1 MSSRNRATE
10 SYYEK
15 RKRIKEEQ
23 KKRNEKLLEEKKRKE
38 LAKKQLE
45 MAKSLSSKRP
55 TKSKSSKLGSSSY
68 SAGSKNP
75 TSVFQDK
82 KTTTKTTKK
91 KDTNKSNKAVSVIKN
106 MFKNKGTAKAEESAP
121 FRDKTTKKKTTA
133 ASSVKVGKGNTLS
146 GIAKDKGITLKA
158 LLEANP
164 NISDPNKIRV
174 GQSIKIPESG
184 KGSVYKGMTKE
195 EMKKIAMNRGG
206 TTMMKKKTKYMAKGG
221 MKKTK
226 YMAKG
231 GATKKTKMYAR
242 GGAAKKK

>member
-23 KKRNEKLLEEKKRKE
+23 KKRNEKLLAEKKKRE
-38 LAKKQLE
+38 LAKKTLE
-45 MAKSLSSKRP
+45 SLKSSSDKKT
-55 TKSKSSKLGSSSY
+55 TKSKRYKLGSSSF

-82 KTTTKTTKK
+82 KITTTTKK
-91 KDTNKSNKAVSVIKN
+91 KDTAKSDKAVSAIQD
-106 MFKNKGTAKAEESAP
+106 MFKNRGKAKAQELTSP
-121 FRDKTTKKKTTA
+121 RDEKSKKTTTT

-158 LLEANP
+158 LLAANP
-164 NISDPNKIRV
+164 SISDPNKIRV
-174 GQSIKIPESG
+174 GQNIKIPESG

-195 EMKKIAMNRGG
+195 EMAKIAMMKGG
-206 TTMMKKKTKYMAKGG
+206 YSTKKKMMGGGYAMKKK
-221 MKKTK
+221 KK
-226 YMAKG
+226 
-231 GATKKTKMYAR
+231 
-242 GGAAKKK
+242 

>member
-1 MSSRNRATE
+1 MADE

-15 RKRIKEEQ
+15 RKRIREEQ
-23 KKRNEKLLEEKKRKE
+23 KKRNEKLVAEKKRKE

-82 KTTTKTTKK
+82 KKTTTKT
-91 KDTNKSNKAVSVIKN
+91 NKAISAVKN
-106 MFKNKGTAKAEESAP
+106 MFENKGKAKAEEIKSAP
-121 FRDKTTKKKTTA
+121 LRDRKSTGKTTA
-133 ASSVKVGKGNTLS
+133 ASTVKVSSGNTLS
-146 GIAKDKGITLKA
+146 GIARSKGITLKA
-158 LLEANP
+158 LLAANP

-174 GQSIKIPESG
+174 GQSIKIPETG

-195 EMKKIAMNRGG
+195 EMAKIAMNRGG
-206 TTMMKKKTKYMAKGG
+206 TTAMMKKKTKYMAKGG

>member
-15 RKRIKEEQ
+15 RKRIAEEQ
-23 KKRNEKLLEEKKRKE
+23 KKRNEKLLAEKKKRE
-38 LAKKQLE
+38 LAKKTLE
-45 MAKSLSSKRP
+45 SLKSSSDKKT
-55 TKSKSSKLGSSSY
+55 TKSKKYKLGSSSF

-82 KTTTKTTKK
+82 KNTTTTKK
-91 KDTNKSNKAVSVIKN
+91 KDTAKSDKAISAIKN
-106 MFKNKGTAKAEESAP
+106 MFKNTGKAKAQESALS
-121 FRDKTTKKKTTA
+121 RDEKTKKKTAA
-133 ASSVKVGKGNTLS
+133 ASSVKIGKGNTLS

-158 LLEANP
+158 LLAANP
-164 NISDPNKIRV
+164 NITDPNKIRV
-174 GQSIKIPESG
+174 GQNITIPESG

-195 EMKKIAMNRGG
+195 EMAKIAMSRGG

-231 GATKKTKMYAR
+231 GATKKTKMYSS

>member
-1 MSSRNRATE
+1 MAEE

-15 RKRIKEEQ
+15 RKRIREEQ
-23 KKRNEKLLEEKKRKE
+23 KKRNEKLVAEKKRKE

-82 KTTTKTTKK
+82 KTTTKK
-91 KDTNKSNKAVSVIKN
+91 KDTNKAVSVVKN
-106 MFKNKGTAKAEESAP
+106 MFKNKGKANAEESALP
-121 FRDKTTKKKTTA
+121 RNEKSKKKTTA
-133 ASSVKVGKGNTLS
+133 ASTVKVSSGNTLS
-146 GIAKDKGITLKA
+146 GIARSKGITLKA
-158 LLEANP
+158 LLAANP

-174 GQSIKIPESG
+174 GQNIKIPESG

-195 EMKKIAMNRGG
+195 EMAKLAMNRGG
-206 TTMMKKKTKYMAKGG
+206 TTAMMKKKTKYMAKGG

-231 GATKKTKMYAR
+231 GAAKKTKMYSR
-242 GGAAKKK
+242 GGAAKRK

>member
-1 MSSRNRATE
+1 MAE

-15 RKRIKEEQ
+15 RKRIREEQ
-23 KKRNEKLLEEKKRKE
+23 KKKNAKLLAEKKKRE
-38 LAKKQLE
+38 SAKKTLEQL
-45 MAKSLSSKRP
+45 KSLSNKRP

-82 KTTTKTTKK
+82 KTTTATKK
-91 KDTNKSNKAVSVIKN
+91 KDTDKTKKAVTAISN
-106 MFKNKGTAKAEESAP
+106 MFKNVGKAKAQESAP
-121 FRDKTTKKKTTA
+121 PRDKTTKKKTTV

-174 GQSIKIPESG
+174 GQNIKIPESG

-195 EMKKIAMNRGG
+195 EMAKMAMNRGG

-231 GATKKTKMYAR
+231 GMKKTKYMAK
-242 GGAAKKK
+242 GGVAKKK

>member
-1 MSSRNRATE
+1 MADE

-15 RKRIKEEQ
+15 RKRIREEQ
-23 KKRNEKLLEEKKRKE
+23 KKRNEKLLAEKKRKE
-38 LAKKQLE
+38 LAKKTLE
-45 MAKSLSSKRP
+45 SLKSSMNKKP
-55 TKSKSSKLGSSSY
+55 TKSKRYKLGSSSY

-82 KTTTKTTKK
+82 KKSTDTDK
-91 KDTNKSNKAVSVIKN
+91 TNKAISAVKN
-106 MFKNKGTAKAEESAP
+106 MFKNKGEAKAEEIKSAP
-121 FRDKTTKKKTTA
+121 LRDRKSTDKTTA
-133 ASSVKVGKGNTLS
+133 ASTVKVSSGNTLS
-146 GIAKDKGITLKA
+146 GIAKSKGITLKA
-158 LLEANP
+158 LLAANP
-164 NISDPNKIRV
+164 TISDPNKIRV
-174 GQSIKIPESG
+174 GQNIKIPETG

-195 EMKKIAMNRGG
+195 EMAKITMNRGG

>member
-23 KKRNEKLLEEKKRKE
+23 KKRNEKLLAEKKKKE

-45 MAKSLSSKRP
+45 MAKSLSSKK
-55 TKSKSSKLGSSSY
+55 TDKSKKYKLGSSSF
-68 SAGSKNP
+68 SAGTKNP

-82 KTTTKTTKK
+82 KTTTTTKK
-91 KDTNKSNKAVSVIKN
+91 KDTDKVKKATTAISN
-106 MFKNKGTAKAEESAP
+106 MFRDVGKAKAQESGP
-121 FRDKTTKKKTTA
+121 TKDKTTKKKTTV

-164 NISDPNKIRV
+164 SISDPNKIRV
-174 GQSIKIPESG
+174 GQNIKIPETG
-184 KGSVYKGMTKE
+184 KGNVYKGMTKE
-195 EMKKIAMNRGG
+195 EMAKLAMKKGG
-206 TTMMKKKTKYMAKGG
+206 YSTKKKMMGGGYAMKKK
-221 MKKTK
+221 KK
-226 YMAKG
+226 
-231 GATKKTKMYAR
+231 
-242 GGAAKKK
+242 